1 VQRAPPLR
9 AARARGGGD
18 AAGPVLREW
27 HHPLHR
33 TCAGDAHG
41 VGLGPAGGLPRKG
54 TNPPAEAVTLLDP
67 CCGSG
72 TIPCIALGM
81 HTVWGSDL
89 QEDFLEKVGT
99 SQ

>member
-1 VQRAPPLR
+1 
-9 AARARGGGD
+9 
-18 AAGPVLREW
+18 
-27 HHPLHR
+27 
-33 TCAGDAHG
+33 
-41 VGLGPAGGLPRKG
+41 
-54 TNPPAEAVTLLDP
+54 VTLLDP

-72 TIPCIALGM
+72 TIPCIAHALGM